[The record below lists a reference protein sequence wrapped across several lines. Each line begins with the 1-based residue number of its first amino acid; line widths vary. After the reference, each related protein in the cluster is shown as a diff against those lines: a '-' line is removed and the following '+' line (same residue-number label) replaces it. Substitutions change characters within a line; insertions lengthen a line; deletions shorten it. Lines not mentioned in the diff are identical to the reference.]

1 MEVSLENQQIGF
13 IVVVI
18 VCFAFDTQI
27 KSSLSALICHQEG
40 LELGV
45 VVHAFNNSIRKA
57 ETHRSLQVRS
67 GLLFLPSGVTSSSKT
82 KIWVSVAS
90 RWETCRGSRRQMH
103 VI

>member
-1 MEVSLENQQIGF
+1 MTRVEVSLENQQIGF
-13 IVVVI
+13 VVVVI
-18 VCFAFDTQI
+18 VYFAFDTQI

-67 GLLFLPSGVTSSSKT
+67 GLLFLLGPL
-82 KIWVSVAS
+82 
-90 RWETCRGSRRQMH
+90 RRQKFGSLWPAGGKLVEAAGDRCM
-103 VI
+103 